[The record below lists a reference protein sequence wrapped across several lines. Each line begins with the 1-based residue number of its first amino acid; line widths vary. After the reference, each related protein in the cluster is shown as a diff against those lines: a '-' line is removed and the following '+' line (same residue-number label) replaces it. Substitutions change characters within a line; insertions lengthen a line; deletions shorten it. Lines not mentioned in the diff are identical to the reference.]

1 MSYYRKAREAVG
13 MLRPFALSGDT
24 RGRDVLA
31 VERLLDAVRSV
42 RRVDRERHPEW
53 FV

>member
-1 MSYYRKAREAVG
+1 

-24 RGRDVLA
+24 RGWDVLP

-42 RRVDRERHPEW
+42 QRMDRARHPEW
-53 FV
+53 FAS